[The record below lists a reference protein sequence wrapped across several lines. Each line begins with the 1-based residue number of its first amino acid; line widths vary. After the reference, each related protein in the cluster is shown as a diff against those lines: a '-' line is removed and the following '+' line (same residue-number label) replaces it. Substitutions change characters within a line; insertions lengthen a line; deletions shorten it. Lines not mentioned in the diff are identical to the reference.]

1 MYLLIMG
8 FWKNVK
14 QELDYT
20 GATRKDLAFET
31 GISVQTINRAIERDS
46 RPYLEDALKVARFF
60 KKEVTYF
67 IDSSLL
73 LKSEQN
79 TSVIKKIEDDKAN
92 LALYRKY
99 HSLISYCEMLPS
111 SKSDALQQLAQSLAE
126 DEAGYSSGQ

>member
-1 MYLLIMG
+1 MG

-67 IDSSLL
+67 IDSPLF

-79 TSVIKKIEDDKAN
+79 TPNIIKLEEDKSN

-99 HSLISYCEMLPS
+99 HTLISYCEKLPT

-126 DEAGYSSGQ
+126 DEASYSSGE